1 MHPNDPIYNSVGL
14 GLQVNIYVSND
25 TCFLLCN
32 YGRSSVCKADRGTFL
47 GCAWGEGRLLVELL
61 VVWVQ
66 RGWKIFLIG
75 RVFALEGLVVLKVG
89 VCFGEGFPPAPEA
102 REALGIGVM
111 VWGRG
116 RVYLR

>member
-1 MHPNDPIYNSVGL
+1 
-14 GLQVNIYVSND
+14 VNIYVSSD
-25 TCFLLCN
+25 TCFLLYN
-32 YGRSSVCKADRGTFL
+32 YGQRSVCKAGRGTFL
-47 GCAWGEGRLLVELL
+47 GWTWGGERQLVELL

-111 VWGRG
+111 VWDGG
-116 RVYLR
+116 GCT